1 MTTHVLIVDE
11 KTFRLHLEYLFV
23 GTGATERA
31 IDFNN
36 CRQSSLHHSTE
47 NGLVGM
53 IADGSRIRIDDKI
66 IFYLLAAKKF
76 EGKILRGV

>member
-47 NGLVGM
+47 DVLVGM
-53 IADGSRIRIDDKI
+53 IGGIRKQQTYAQVTRANLVTTD
-66 IFYLLAAKKF
+66 LSCGGF
-76 EGKILRGV
+76 E